1 MTSEN
6 VINTNIDD
14 YTTEE
19 LLQILN
25 LEEDASSYVINKTAN
40 ETIAQ
45 FKQTGGDADV
55 INFLKKARD
64 RILEELKTDY
74 ETDDDDVGDNE
85 QPTKASEWY
94 KKQYLEP
101 TSRLQSIKITDRI
114 QQVETFNQD
123 GHYPMKQNLLGVNN
137 AYQLPVAQDTLNP
150 TLRNINTTIVNLD
163 SQFRNIIS
171 PYVPNDANASSSSTN
186 YSIDLTDPLTN
197 VLSIRVYSVQIPNT
211 WHRFSEEQGNTCFFI
226 TLNGTDGYQF
236 VLPNGNYTSSELV
249 NELNN
254 PNNWFLNGVQ
264 NNNPTTAI
272 TWNYNN
278 NTAKLEFT
286 VAAGSNVKFYLYD
299 INGKYICNPSCIN
312 VTQLNQNLGW
322 SLGFRVTPQ
331 NPYVDGVFSTQT
343 YSVGPHSVDA
353 ALNLYGPKYFA
364 IILDDFNQNRQ
375 NKGLVN
381 IGIPD
386 TKLSLPNYYSN
397 NIGIDCED
405 NTVVS
410 TLPRRITQAQLYTI
424 NQIRQNRTASK
435 QRTYGAN
442 NSDVLAVLPLD
453 IPNNTQER
461 PYTTFGANLIFNE
474 RRYFGP
480 VNISKMK
487 IRLVDDKGNTVNL
500 NGGDW
505 TISLITTELYQY

>member
-1 MTSEN
+1 MNSKN
-6 VINTNIDD
+6 VINTNIED

-25 LEEDASSYVINKTAN
+25 LDEDANSYLINKSVN

-45 FKQTGGDADV
+45 FKETGDVDV

-64 RILEELKTDY
+64 RILQELQTDY
-74 ETDDDDVGDNE
+74 ETDDEVANE
-85 QPTKASEWY
+85 QPSKASEWY
-94 KKQYLEP
+94 KTQYLEP
-101 TSRLQSIKITDRI
+101 TSRLQSIKLTDRI

-163 SQFRNIIS
+163 SQFRNIIY
-171 PYVPNDANASSSSTN
+171 PYVPNDANASASSTN
-186 YSIDLTDPLTN
+186 YAIDLTDPLTN
-197 VLSIRVYSVQIPNT
+197 VLSIRAYSIQIPNT
-211 WHRFSEEQGNTCFFI
+211 WYRFSEEQGNTCFFV
-226 TLNGTDGYQF
+226 TLGGTDGYQF
-236 VLPNGNYTSSELV
+236 VLPNGNYISTEIV

-254 PNNWFLNGVQ
+254 HDNWFLNGVQ
-264 NNNPTTAI
+264 NNNPTTSI
-272 TWNYNN
+272 IWNYNA

-286 VAAGSNVKFYLYD
+286 VAVGSSVIFYFYD
-299 INGKYICNPSCIN
+299 INGKYTCNPSCIN

-322 SLGFRVTPQ
+322 SLGFRVTSQ
-331 NPYVDGVFSTQT
+331 NPYVNGVFSTQT
-343 YSVGPHSVDA
+343 YSAGLNSVDSE
-353 ALNLYGPKYFA
+353 LNLYGPKYFS

-381 IGIPD
+381 IGMPD

-397 NIGIDCED
+397 DLDFDSSCNAVPTI
-405 NTVVS
+405 
-410 TLPRRITQAQLYTI
+410 PRRITQAQLYTI
-424 NQIRQNRTASK
+424 NQIKQNRTVSK

-453 IPNNTQER
+453 IAINTQEK

-480 VNISKMK
+480 VNISRMK

-500 NGGDW
+500 NGADW
-505 TISLITTELYQY
+505 AISLITTELYQY